1 MLNDSFKALGDHEM
15 SPGATSQTMCRMST
29 ITATALS
36 LCMVWTTAALA
47 DPAPQAA
54 VSPVAKP
61 DVVTIPMM
69 KPGAAQSPEAPHKA
83 SPEDRAMAKRLD
95 PLARAAFWAKE
106 IQVDGR
112 DAQAGVGLSQAL
124 RTLGNFEEALE
135 AAQRVL
141 VVDPKNVDALLEV
154 ARSQIGR
161 GQGFY
166 AIEPARQAQGLAPQ
180 DWRPV
185 TLLAVAYE
193 QAQRSD
199 EAEATHRQALVLAPD
214 NPTVMTNYALFLAGH
229 GESAKAESLLRTAAT
244 KPGAEIAVRQNLA
257 LILGL
262 EGRLDEAER
271 LARQDLPPE
280 IVESNLAYLRNA
292 TAAGQVRSWDTVRQG
307 Q

>member
-1 MLNDSFKALGDHEM
+1 
-15 SPGATSQTMCRMST
+15 MCRMST
-29 ITATALS
+29 LTATALS
-36 LCMVWTTAALA
+36 LSLAFLAPAMA
-47 DPAPQAA
+47 DPAPSTPPAA
-54 VSPVAKP
+54 AAKP
-61 DVVTIPMM
+61 ENKAIPMIN
-69 KPGAAQSPEAPHKA
+69 AAPRPQAEAPRKA
-83 SPEDRAMAKRLD
+83 SPQDRAMAQRLD

-106 IQVDGR
+106 IQIDGR

-124 RTLGNFEEALE
+124 RTLGNYEEALE
-135 AAQRVL
+135 AAQRIL
-141 VVDPKNVDALLEV
+141 VVEPKNVEALLEV

-166 AIEPARQAQGLAPQ
+166 AIDPARQAQALAPQ

-193 QAQRSD
+193 LASRSE
-199 EAEATHRQALVLAPD
+199 EAAAAHQSALKLAPE
-214 NPTVMTNYALFLAGH
+214 NPTVLTNYALYLAGH
-229 GESAKAESLLRTAAT
+229 GDSARAEAILREAAA

-280 IVESNLAYLRNA
+280 VVESNMAYLRNA
-292 TAAGQVRSWDTVRQG
+292 SAPSQQRSWDAVRQG

>member
-1 MLNDSFKALGDHEM
+1 
-15 SPGATSQTMCRMST
+15 MCRMST

-36 LCMVWTTAALA
+36 LTLA
-47 DPAPQAA
+47 IAGPVLANPAPGTVAPPA
-54 VSPVAKP
+54 AKP
-61 DVVTIPMM
+61 DVTIVPVL
-69 KPGAAQSPEAPHKA
+69 KSGTPAAVPALQKA
-83 SPEDRAMAKRLD
+83 SPQDRVLAQRLD

-141 VVDPKNVDALLEV
+141 VVDPRNTEALLEV
-154 ARSQIGR
+154 ARSQIAR

-166 AIEPARQAQGLAPQ
+166 AIDPARQARDLAPG
-180 DWRPV
+180 DWRPA
-185 TLLAVAYE
+185 TLLGVAYE
-193 QAQRSD
+193 QASRNE
-199 EAEATHRQALVLAPD
+199 EALAAHRQAMTLAPN
-214 NPTVMTNYALFLAGH
+214 NPTVLTNYALFLAGQ
-229 GESAKAESLLRTAAT
+229 GDSARAEALLRTAASR
-244 KPGAEIAVRQNLA
+244 PGAEIAVRQNLA

-262 EGRLDEAER
+262 EGRLDEAEK

-280 IVESNLAYLRNA
+280 IVESNMAYLRNA
-292 TAAGQVRSWDTVRQG
+292 SAPGQVRSWDAVRQG